1 MKPFNKAWLLL
12 KALPEQQAFTA
23 EQPEFPITYQQENR
37 RPYERRA
44 GTIHPAI
51 LGMMERRQM
60 PSRRIEFPDK
70 RMAVEGEKIF
80 DTAGSSGSPSG
91 LAREAIERRRFGGP
105 FVTPNSR
112 YGTIMAQGPR
122 KLMTGK
128 PRDNE
133 PHLREDDDLTDAAQ
147 RKRGSVFDAGHY
159 NKYGYPMVGVAQET
173 FPRHERYRLS
183 NYNKLP
189 SIITETLDE

>member
-1 MKPFNKAWLLL
+1 MKPIDAAVKFI
-12 KALPEQQAFTA
+12 KALPEQQAFQTSQA
-23 EQPEFPITYQQENR
+23 EIPIQYQQENR
-37 RPYERRA
+37 RPYEGRA

-60 PSRRIEFPDK
+60 PSRRIDFPDK

-112 YGTIMAQGPR
+112 YGTIMGQGPMQS
-122 KLMTGK
+122 MTGERR
-128 PRDNE
+128 PGEGESDE
-133 PHLREDDDLTDAAQ
+133 SYELTDAAQ
-147 RKRGSVFDAGHY
+147 KERGSVFDAGHY
-159 NKYGYPMVGVAQET
+159 NKYGLPMVGVRQLNYPYRPET
-173 FPRHERYRLS
+173 NPPQRGY
-183 NYNKLP
+183 
-189 SIITETLDE
+189 

>member
-1 MKPFNKAWLLL
+1 MIAFEEAWGVL
-12 KALPEQQAFTA
+12 KALPEQQGFTMSPFTPT
-23 EQPEFPITYQQENR
+23 EYGQESTSVQQ
-37 RPYERRA
+37 RA

-91 LAREAIERRRFGGP
+91 LAREANERRRFGGP

-112 YGTIMAQGPR
+112 YGTIMAQGPM
-122 KLMTGK
+122 KLMTGERR
-128 PRDNE
+128 PGQGE
-133 PHLREDDDLTDAAQ
+133 SDDELTNAGQ

-159 NKYGYPMVGVAQET
+159 NKYGYPMVGVAQGDFSPEH
-173 FPRHERYRLS
+173 RVS

-189 SIITETLDE
+189 E